1 MLEELSVSQAMVG
14 SAAWLLS
21 AAGVTLQWDGGSRA
35 YRDVALSTVSEQAQ
49 PSSFRVKEAL
59 ATAPRARPYWTTGEI
74 CLVPTVPSQVIAW
87 DKEAARVTFSL
98 TPVLLADTA
107 RGVIP
112 IVTGELV
119 WYPWQEQTASHTSS
133 VHGVLLGHAP
143 YESLQVERITIAPSL
158 PVHDPLHHHI
168 VLVLQAAVAAES
180 GAERLYVAALVEALV
195 VHFLRRYAA
204 SRASPHGGSRRAHTV
219 QAAAHARLYQ
229 GPSGARVVP
238 GHARCRGADEPHPF
252 CAPVQACHWAAAA
265 PVRDPVPDGARQAV
279 AGRNRHAPHRD
290 RAPGRM
296 HGPKSLHCALSDT
309 RLHDTQNLQRRRTA
323 CVRVTRAVHAPP
335 KDILRSRGYPPDTA
349 CRQHA
354 DTTPLRRWRSP
365 S

>member
-14 SAAWLLS
+14 SAAWLLP
-21 AAGVTLQWDGGSRA
+21 AAGATLQWDGGSRA

-204 SRASPHGGSRRAHTV
+204 SRASPHAAAGGLTPCKLQHMLAYIKAHLEHELSLATLAAVAQMSPTHFAHLFKHATGLPPHRYVIRCRMEHAKRLLAETDMPLIEIGPQVGCTDQSHFTALFRTHVSMTPKIYRDAARRAFV
-219 QAAAHARLYQ
+219 
-229 GPSGARVVP
+229 
-238 GHARCRGADEPHPF
+238 
-252 CAPVQACHWAAAA
+252 
-265 PVRDPVPDGARQAV
+265 
-279 AGRNRHAPHRD
+279 
-290 RAPGRM
+290 
-296 HGPKSLHCALSDT
+296 
-309 RLHDTQNLQRRRTA
+309 
-323 CVRVTRAVHAPP
+323 
-335 KDILRSRGYPPDTA
+335 
-349 CRQHA
+349 
-354 DTTPLRRWRSP
+354 
-365 S
+365 